1 VEILKQE
8 KVKNKRRILFS
19 PNFIQTE
26 LQVLNDFRAI
36 FREIINL
43 MNSKK
48 EFLKFIFMEDDQ
60 KSEKQK
66 GDLQI
71 LKS

>member
-1 VEILKQE
+1 VEVLKQQ

-19 PNFIQTE
+19 ANFIQTE
-26 LQVLNDFRAI
+26 LQALNDFRAI

-66 GDLQI
+66 GDL
-71 LKS
+71 

>member
-1 VEILKQE
+1 
-8 KVKNKRRILFS
+8 
-19 PNFIQTE
+19 
-26 LQVLNDFRAI
+26 LQALTNFRAI